1 LALALHGYVENIGS
15 GGWDMQDIA
24 NSAVPEPEFASASQF
39 MSAWTSF

>member
-1 LALALHGYVENIGS
+1 VENIGN

-39 MSAWTSF
+39 FAGWSAF